1 MADYSA
7 EFNDTASTT
16 LGIAEVDAD
25 ATRPR
30 RIEVID
36 WLFGS
41 EATAADNPFLWTLAR
56 VTAVGS
62 IAGTTV
68 VLNPLDVAE
77 AATEADAMEDLTVN
91 PSIGA
96 VLLAIPLNQRA
107 TMRWVAQPGV
117 PVIAPAIASNGFIV
131 RVPTSTAVAITT
143 SLVVR
148 EH

>member
-1 MADYSA
+1 MADYGA

-30 RIEVID
+30 RLELME
-36 WLFGS
+36 WTFGS
-41 EATAADNPFLWTLAR
+41 EATAADNPFLWNISR
-56 VTAVGS
+56 VTAAGS

-68 VLNPLDVAE
+68 TLNPLDVAE
-77 AATEADAMEDLTVN
+77 AATEADAMENLTTN
-91 PSIGA
+91 PGIGA
-96 VLLAIPLNQRA
+96 ILMAVPLNQRA
-107 TMRWVAQPGV
+107 TFRWVAQPGV
-117 PVIAPAIASNGFIV
+117 PIISPATASTGFIV

-143 SLVVR
+143 SLIVR